1 MPAFLWLFSALLVL
15 SGFSIMVLNAFS
27 GFAADLEFPKRHRVH
42 GSLWGFQLLGAGSML
57 SVLLWLFTK
66 TPWSEMSLLMRGTA
80 VVALAWVGAALA
92 IWLAGRVPTPESRAR
107 DWPRTYRLFLLLG
120 IAEILALA
128 SFAF

>member
-1 MPAFLWLFSALLVL
+1 
-15 SGFSIMVLNAFS
+15 
-27 GFAADLEFPKRHRVH
+27 
-42 GSLWGFQLLGAGSML
+42 
-57 SVLLWLFTK
+57 LFTK